1 MPGRIKPVAFNYSQ
15 WIMSM
20 VIIVVLGLY
29 IVYFLL
35 LIHSVNVGEV
45 EPDDP
50 DF

>member
-1 MPGRIKPVAFNYSQ
+1 M
-15 WIMSM
+15 
-20 VIIVVLGLY
+20 IIVLGLY

-35 LIHSVNVGEV
+35 LIHSIVNVGEV